1 MRTCIIS
8 ISKYRMD
15 LNLSC
20 IISISKYRMD
30 LNLSCIISISKYRMD
45 LNLSLYRYRN
55 TAWIA
60 RRPAFWRYVINAYP
74 PCVKRIRVSRP
85 RGSKDRVGSR
95 GSKDRVGSKSRQQ
108 VEAAS
113 QPKHQASR
121 VQPQAASQGPSSKL
135 TSPSSAS
142 RAARLKAEASPSAYC
157 LQLQAGHQLKAYAA
171 TRHPIKRGG

>member
-1 MRTCIIS
+1 MHYIDIE
-8 ISKYRMD
+8 IPHGFEFVMH
-15 LNLSC
+15 
-20 IISISKYRMD
+20 
-30 LNLSCIISISKYRMD
+30 
-45 LNLSLYRYRN
+45 YRYRN